1 MPIPAIPLMMAIGTA
16 VRVGGSMAIRY
27 GSKLIRGAPKLI
39 KKGHSLLKN
48 KTIRNKLNSVPS
60 YKSAASRTYANLHK
74 GGFASSTKLTKFR
87 TFKPT
92 KYGRI
97 FKRTLRKAG
106 SDVKTGFSQLGAM
119 LGTETVRHAKFYKK
133 VISPHGTQF
142 KALVKRPTFGQK
154 IWHAPLRTHGMTPL
168 GTSKDRVNRL
178 YTGFYS
184 KHRKVEAAIKGRYKK
199 AAVGG
204 FISYKLY
211 KGD

>member
-39 KKGHSLLKN
+39 KKGHSLLTN

-74 GGFASSTKLTKFR
+74 GGFASSTKFR

-97 FKRTLRKAG
+97 FKKSLIKAG
-106 SDVKTGFSQLGAM
+106 DDVTKLGAM

-154 IWHAPLRTHGMTPL
+154 IWNAPLRTHGMAPL
-168 GTSKDRVNRL
+168 GTSRDKVNRL

-184 KHRKVEAAIKGRYKK
+184 KHRKVEGAIKGRYKK